1 MKIFATG
8 DVIHLDKTSNITRVT
23 LARVVG
29 LINSGSNNGDNSF
42 GWCGL
47 KAVINF
53 EDLIYVLDFPEAVKI
68 TTNDNLLVAEGTTAW
83 NPSTYDLEKFDLL
96 LFDKDDY

>member
-8 DVIHLDKTSNITRVT
+8 DVIHLDKTSEINRVT

-29 LINSGSNNGDNSF
+29 LIDLGGNNSENNF

-47 KAVINF
+47 KAVVNF
-53 EDLIYVLDFPEAVKI
+53 NDLFYVLDFPEEAKI
-68 TTNDNLLVAEGTTAW
+68 TTDDNLLVKEDTNTW
-83 NPSTYDLEKFDLL
+83 HPSLSDIDKFDLY